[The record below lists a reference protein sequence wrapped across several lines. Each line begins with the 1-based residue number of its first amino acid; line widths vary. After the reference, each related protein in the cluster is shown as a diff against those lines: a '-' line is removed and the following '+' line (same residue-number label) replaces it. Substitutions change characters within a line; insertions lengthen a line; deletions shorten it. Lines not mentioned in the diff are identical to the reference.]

1 VAGVA
6 SAVRKRRSRGRSTR
20 GKVHQHGP
28 QHAHFAGACSRW
40 SHIDHVLANCL
51 KRLLRLEDDEA
62 QVVVFQLTADQRF
75 DRILELDKLKPLRK
89 KKAARA
95 LEELCLLMG
104 GLRQVRN
111 NVAHA
116 VLMHDGT
123 AYQIF
128 ASRKT
133 LRTFTKAQILET
145 EELTNYTAHAALV
158 LRDELGDKDPAGAPG
173 PLPARPKYPLG
184 LINCRNINVGPV
196 GMMKATGRMNKEFD
210 AAGGTAEEREVPLQA
225 GALVAERA
233 GSPPALV

>member
-1 VAGVA
+1 MIPSPFRYEANFTA
-6 SAVRKRRSRGRSTR
+6 KDYETL
-20 GKVHQHGP
+20 GKL
-28 QHAHFAGACSRW
+28 SLRW
-40 SHIDHVLANCL
+40 SHIDHVIANCL
-51 KRLLRLEDDEA
+51 KRLLRLKDDEA

-75 DRILELDKLKPLRK
+75 DRILELDKLKPLQK
-89 KKAARA
+89 NKAARA

-128 ASRKT
+128 ESRKT

-145 EELTNYTAHAALV
+145 EELTNYAAHAALV

-173 PLPARPKYPLG
+173 PLPSRPKTPPWFDKLKKYK
-184 LINCRNINVGPV
+184 RR
-196 GMMKATGRMNKEFD
+196 KAKRQKSRT
-210 AAGGTAEEREVPLQA
+210 
-225 GALVAERA
+225 
-233 GSPPALV
+233 